1 MVASVTNPVRVLIA
15 DDQTL
20 VRSGFRL
27 VLEGRDGV
35 EVVGEAAN
43 GDEAISSVRRVHP
56 DIVLMDVRM
65 PLMDGIEATRR
76 ILANGAKCRVIVL
89 TTFDLDEYVYAAMA
103 AGASGFLLKDAT
115 GDQLAASIQLIATG
129 EALLAPTITR
139 RLIERY
145 ARPPFAGDSALSSLT
160 PREMDVLK
168 LLSRGLSNTELAAE
182 LHVGEATVKTHI
194 TRLLA
199 KLGVRDRV
207 QAVILAYEAGLAGAP
222 KRGERAGP

>member
-1 MVASVTNPVRVLIA
+1 VIRILIA

-20 VRSGFRL
+20 VRSGLRL
-27 VLEGRDGV
+27 VLEGRDSI

-43 GDEAISSVRRVHP
+43 GEEAIRAVRRLQP

-76 ILANGAKCRVIVL
+76 ILQDGATCRVVLL
-89 TTFDLDEYVYAAMA
+89 TTFDLDEYVYAAMY
-103 AGASGFLLKDAT
+103 AGASGFLLKDVT
-115 GDQLAASIQLIATG
+115 GEQLEASIRLVGTG
-129 EALLAPTITR
+129 EALLAPTVTR

-145 ARPPFAGDSALSSLT
+145 TKPLGNSNALLSLS

-168 LLSRGLSNTELAAE
+168 NLARGMSNAELAAE
-182 LHVGEATVKTHI
+182 LNLEESTIKTHVARI
-194 TRLLA
+194 LA

-207 QAVILAYEAGLAGAP
+207 QAVILAYESGIAGN
-222 KRGERAGP
+222 

>member
-1 MVASVTNPVRVLIA
+1 VVASVTNPVRVLIA